1 MRGDADPFLRRLER
15 NSLLACGAMAVVAA
29 LIRPG
34 DVRVPLGVLAGG
46 VLAAVSYRGIKA
58 GIDALLGSAVRR
70 PGERGPGILWP
81 LVKFFTRYA
90 ILAVAAYVMLARLRL
105 PPWAVAAGASS
116 LVVAVAIAA
125 VRAFG
130 SVSRPGNPR

>member
-1 MRGDADPFLRRLER
+1 MIFLPRLER
-15 NSLLACGAMAVVAA
+15 DAVIACAVMALAVLAMPSGGGWAA
-29 LIRPG
+29 L
-34 DVRVPLGVLAGG
+34 GVVGGGALAGI
-46 VLAAVSYRGIKA
+46 SYGGLKA
-58 GIDALLGSAVRR
+58 GVYGAAGRA
-70 PGERGPGILWP
+70 PGRGRA

-90 ILAVAAYVMLARLRL
+90 MLAVAAYVMLARLRL
-105 PPWAVAAGASS
+105 PAWAIAAGASS